1 MWHLSAASC
10 PLFNTSLTYII
21 GCYGNVA
28 YSRFTSSSM
37 CSTNFSIQP
46 FPQYFFNGSG
56 TSPWA
61 KVLCTRHPYGTYV
74 FYLFRIWCLAFVLSA
89 FIVFI
94 LSLYHPSTG
103 FKILSKSA
111 YSINGT
117 LNWYCP
123 SWNFNHFFFH
133 WAYWPW
139 RDHCCCSTHSAY
151 LLLTLYKNC
160 WVSSCSSDTC
170 AFFRLTLL
178 RTWIYSWLQYNTCFH
193 HPVLSIS

>member
-123 SWNFNHFFFH
+123 SWNFSHFSISGH
-133 WAYWPW
+133 LG
-139 RDHCCCSTHSAY
+139 RD
-151 LLLTLYKNC
+151 
-160 WVSSCSSDTC
+160 VSIAAAVLIMLIS
-170 AFFRLTLL
+170 
-178 RTWIYSWLQYNTCFH
+178 SWLCPKTVEAVHAKVIYTF
-193 HPVLSIS
+193 VGYI